1 MSTLG
6 YLTVPFSMYNKPKNI
21 YGGSD
26 VIELVET
33 FQATPTKQDL
43 ATSQMFF
50 SRFATKTPPAVSFIW
65 ESPTPGGPELRLH

>member
-33 FQATPTKQDL
+33 FQATPIKQDL

-50 SRFATKTPPAVSFIW
+50 SRFATKTP
-65 ESPTPGGPELRLH
+65 SPPSLLYGSPLHPGDLS